1 MRVYFAAP
9 LFSEAELEYNRKLT
23 GMLEEDGH
31 DVFLPQRDGI
41 EIEQLYDR
49 EGIEDTADVMQ
60 EIYRI
65 DREAVYDADILTAL
79 LDGQVPDEGVAV
91 EMGIASENGIPVIAL
106 KTDRRVFSEDE
117 PINAML
123 WGAMDEY
130 VETPAALL
138 DAVNAYAEDG

>member
-9 LFSEAELEYNRKLT
+9 LFSEAELEFNQRLT
-23 GMLEEDGH
+23 AELEDEGH
-31 DVFLPQRDGI
+31 EVFLPQRDGI
-41 EIEQLYDR
+41 EIEELYDR
-49 EGIEDTADVMQ
+49 EDVDGVSDVMQ
-60 EIYRI
+60 EIYEI
-65 DREAVYDADILTAL
+65 DRQAIYQADLLTAL

-91 EMGIASENGIPVIAL
+91 EMGIASENDTPIIAL

-130 VETPAALL
+130 VESREALVE
-138 DAVNAYAEDG
+138 AVNRRAE

>member
-9 LFSEAELEYNRKLT
+9 LFSEAELEYNRRLT
-23 GMLEEDGH
+23 KRLEDAGH

-41 EIEQLYDR
+41 EIEALYEK

-65 DREAVYDADILTAL
+65 DREGVYDADVLTAL

-130 VETPAALL
+130 VETTDELIE
-138 DAVNAYAEDG
+138 AVDRYDD

>member
-9 LFSEAELEYNRKLT
+9 LFSEAELEYNRRLT
-23 GMLEEDGH
+23 ARLEEAGH

-41 EIEQLYDR
+41 EIEALYEQD
-49 EGIEDTADVMQ
+49 GIEDTADVMQ

-65 DREAVYDADILTAL
+65 DRDAVYEADVLTAL

-91 EMGIASENGIPVIAL
+91 EMGIASENDIPVIAL

-130 VETPAALL
+130 VETEDALVE
-138 DAVNAYAEDG
+138 AVNRYAE

>member
-9 LFSEAELEYNRKLT
+9 LFSEAELEYNRRLT
-23 GMLEEDGH
+23 ERLEEAGH

-41 EIEQLYDR
+41 EIEQLYEK

-65 DREAVYDADILTAL
+65 DRDAVYEADVLTAL

-91 EMGIASENGIPVIAL
+91 EMGIASENDIPVIAL
-106 KTDRRVFSEDE
+106 KTDRRVFSKDE

-130 VETPAALL
+130 VETADALIE
-138 DAVNAYAEDG
+138 AVERYDDR

>member
-1 MRVYFAAP
+1 MQVYFAAP
-9 LFSEAELEYNRKLT
+9 LFSEAELRFNERLT
-23 GMLEEDGH
+23 ERLEAAGH

-41 EIEQLYDR
+41 EIEQLY
-49 EGIEDTADVMQ
+49 EQPGIDDVDDVMQ

-65 DREAVYDADILTAL
+65 DRDAIYESDILTAV

-91 EMGIASENGIPVIAL
+91 EMGIASENDIPVIAL

-130 VETPAALL
+130 VETTDELIA
-138 DAVNAYAEDG
+138 AVNDWAE